1 MSRKVFVNLP
11 VNDLKKSIEFFTG
24 LGFSI
29 NPQFTDDTAACLVIS
44 EEIYSMLLTHEKFKQ
59 FVSLPI
65 SDARKS
71 TEVLVAISCDNRA
84 EVDRIVDK
92 AMASGATVA
101 SQPQD
106 HGFMYIRSFHDLDGH
121 IWEWFWM
128 DPTAIPQS

>member
-1 MSRKVFVNLP
+1 MPRKVFVNLP
-11 VNDLKKSIEFFTG
+11 VKDLKKSIEFFTG

-29 NPQFTDDTAACLVIS
+29 NPHFTDDTAACLVIS

-59 FVSLPI
+59 FISQPI
-65 SDARKS
+65 SDASKS

-92 AMASGATVA
+92 AMASGATLA
-101 SQPQD
+101 NQPQD

-121 IWEWFWM
+121 VWEWFWM